1 MSHENWKIKKSE
13 LNSVWTDEEIKHLKD
28 MEETKNT
35 ISVSDYERE
44 EDYLNALKIIEQ
56 EIEEYTK
63 ELNIKYDEL
72 AKKNLNEYS
81 QVAEWCNNTREYHI
95 EEVGDEYCVVKNP
108 EPLPPTTEEISKI
121 REQAYI
127 IEVDVLHAKKQR
139 KTILGTWTEEDEA
152 EYIAEVKARSEDI
165 ANRYPYPEE
174 VVVSNLETVEQN
186 TGLSWKNE

>member
-1 MSHENWKIKKSE
+1 MEQ
-13 LNSVWTDEEIKHLKD
+13 LKD

-35 ISVSDYERE
+35 ISINDYENE
-44 EDYLNALKIIEQ
+44 EDYLDAIETINQ
-56 EIEEYTK
+56 EIEKYIK
-63 ELNIKYDEL
+63 ELNAEYNEL

-81 QVAEWCNNTREYHI
+81 TVVEWCNNTGEYHI

-108 EPLPPTTEEISKI
+108 EPLPLTTEEISKM

-152 EYIAEVKARSEDI
+152 EYIAEVKARSKDI

>member
-1 MSHENWKIKKSE
+1 MGVTMSHENWKIKKSE
-13 LNSVWTDEEIKHLKD
+13 LNPVWTDEEIKHLKD

-35 ISVSDYERE
+35 ISINDYKNE
-44 EDYLNALKIIEQ
+44 EDYLDAIKTINQ
-56 EIEEYTK
+56 EIEEYIK
-63 ELNIKYDEL
+63 ELNTKYDEL

-81 QVAEWCNNTREYHI
+81 TVAEWCNNTGEYHI

-108 EPLPPTTEEISKI
+108 EPLPPTTEEISKM

-139 KTILGTWTEEDEA
+139 KTILCTWTEEDEA

-174 VVVSNLETVEQN
+174 VVT